1 MNGPQHYA
9 EAERLLTAS
18 VEAVDDLAPNASD
31 WYIRRAEV
39 HATLALVAA
48 SAPGRAISPDSLPGR
63 IEDGW
68 AAVLS

>member
-31 WYIRRAEV
+31 WYLRRAVV
-39 HATLALVAA
+39 HATLALVAV
-48 SAPGRAISPDSLPGR
+48 SAPSRVLPGR
-63 IEDGW
+63 IEDAW
-68 AAVLS
+68 SAVLS